1 MVRSTFVAG
10 QAALIILSVI
20 GSAAFAAGA
29 GTVAHLSGSLSVRHP
44 DGSVRILSR
53 NSEVNPGDVLTTEQ
67 DSYAQVNF
75 SDGSS
80 ITLRPNTSVKVEAYR
95 FDKAQPQEDSS
106 FLRLL
111 KGGMRTVTGLI
122 GRRGNHD
129 AYKIG
134 TNQATIGI
142 RGSSGD
148 TLECSQGCPGVTPT
162 SGKLPP
168 GMYHATH
175 TGSYIVQ
182 NDAGSQTVGPG
193 QFSYV
198 KDANTPPSLLDKD
211 PGLGLNQ
218 VPFALPGTSGAPGA
232 PGAECIVR

>member
-1 MVRSTFVAG
+1 MVKGALIVRR
-10 QAALIILSVI
+10 AAFIILSAV

-29 GTVAHLSGSLSVRHP
+29 GTVAHLSGSLSVQRP

-75 SDGSS
+75 TDGSS
-80 ITLRPNTSVKVEAYR
+80 ITLRPNTSVRVEAYR
-95 FDKAQPQEDSS
+95 FAKDQPQEDNS

-122 GRRGNHD
+122 GRRGNQD

-148 TLECSQGCPGVTPT
+148 TLECSEGCPGVTST
-162 SGKLPP
+162 SGKLPQ
-168 GMYHATH
+168 GLYHATH
-175 TGSYIVQ
+175 TGSYIVE

-193 QFSYV
+193 QFGYV
-198 KDANTPPSLLDKD
+198 KDAKTPPAVLPKD
-211 PGLGLNQ
+211 PGLGLSQ
-218 VPFALPGTSGAPGA
+218 LPFALGV
-232 PGAECIVR
+232 PGAECTVR